1 MDKTG
6 QKYRI
11 GIFPEEKDVSHFRR
25 YARKGFSFVE
35 YKLNLSDIDSIIAS
49 LRGRKSGCEAA
60 ILLHYGESG
69 SNEEEI
75 IKSISNVYSLL
86 YDFADQFIIDISHQ
100 NFDYADDIIDTL
112 VGIRLCYDTYKPLLV
127 HIPEGI
133 SEDYVDDI
141 LKSCRMS
148 GIDGVIT
155 QNFKM
160 ALEKVGSRYPVYAE
174 LQYAT
179 PEIVSEALINGADAV
194 LVQSYKPSCHFTKK
208 CLKACVELS
217 KKKI

>member
-1 MDKTG
+1 M
-6 QKYRI
+6 
-11 GIFPEEKDVSHFRR
+11 
-25 YARKGFSFVE
+25 E

-155 QNFKM
+155 QNFKI

-174 LQYAT
+174 LQYAN
-179 PEIVSEALINGADAV
+179 PEIVSKALINGADAV
-194 LVQSYKPSCHFTKK
+194 LVHSYKPGCHFTKK